1 MKRIGDSTDGLR
13 QRPVVANGGVGGEVE
28 HVVPPE
34 LAVGVLVCS
43 GRACGEQT
51 GIACAHLDRRGRH
64 CPTAWCPRH
73 RIVHQDE
80 VYCPVHALVLGAD
93 PLAFTEHHRVDLDNK
108 VGLLVSWVVR
118 EVDAEICAV
127 LEKLCRQYRHRLVVN
142 PVHFALVGLERVR
155 TWERTWKTCSHTG
168 IALRLAVAVE
178 EAVPG
183 MVIGRINSKVVIRLE
198 VPPPDVRQR
207 AEDPTVT
214 EPPDVAG
221 FRAALVAELTAAA
234 HAWSAVHPVPPVLH
248 VLGEVMPVAP
258 ADLVTASSDGRVER
272 AFASWAREDHKPV
285 A

>member
-1 MKRIGDSTDGLR
+1 MKRVGDSTDSLR
-13 QRPVVANGGVGGEVE
+13 RRPGVADGGVAEVVE

-34 LAVGVLVCS
+34 LATGVLMCS

-73 RIVHQDE
+73 RVVDQEE

-93 PLAFTEHHRVDLDNK
+93 PLAFHEHHRVDLDNK
-108 VGLLVSWVVR
+108 VGLTVSWVVR
-118 EVDAEICAV
+118 EVDAEISAA
-127 LEKLCRQYRHRLVVN
+127 LEKLSRQYRHRLVAD

-155 TWERTWKTCSHTG
+155 TWERSWKICSHTG

-183 MVIGRINSKVVIRLE
+183 VVIGRLNSKVVIRLD
-198 VPPPDVRQR
+198 VPPADMRQR
-207 AEDPTVT
+207 AEDPTAT
-214 EPPDVAG
+214 EPPDVAA
-221 FRAALVAELTAAA
+221 FRTELVGELTAAA
-234 HAWSAVHPVPPVLH
+234 HAWTGIHPAPPALH
-248 VLGEVMPVAP
+248 VLGEVMPL
-258 ADLVTASSDGRVER
+258 ADVLTGSAGDRVER
-272 AFASWAREDHKPV
+272 AFASWVREDHKPV